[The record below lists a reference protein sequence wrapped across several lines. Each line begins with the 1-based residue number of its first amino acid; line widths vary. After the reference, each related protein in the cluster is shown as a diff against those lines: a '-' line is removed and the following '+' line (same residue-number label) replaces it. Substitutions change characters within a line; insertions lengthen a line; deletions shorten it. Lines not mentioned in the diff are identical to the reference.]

1 MIVRLVAYGV
11 FLFPELRQPLSV
23 DMDTT
28 RDGRSWRLLLEN
40 TAHVMEQLGDGQHD
54 QGRFQVIPAIQEKL
68 SVLISL
74 CG

>member
-1 MIVRLVAYGV
+1 MVIGFVAHGD
-11 FLFPELRQPLSV
+11 LLLPELRQPLSV
-23 DMDTT
+23 DLDTT

>member
-40 TAHVMEQLGDGQHD
+40 TAHVVE
-54 QGRFQVIPAIQEKL
+54 
-68 SVLISL
+68 
-74 CG
+74 